1 MTDVETLMSYRFKQ
15 AEETI
20 QDAEAML
27 KVRISSRSI
36 INRAYYAMFYA
47 VLALFLK
54 ENINVKT
61 SKHSGVISLFDRE
74 FILPGK
80 IEKQF
85 SQSLHKMF
93 NVRQEADYKELVE
106 ITHQDAEE
114 KVRIAKE
121 FIGMIKQLTQTTQQ
135 TQ

>member
-1 MTDVETLMSYRFKQ
+1 MTDVETLMSYRLKQ

-27 KVRISSRSI
+27 TVRISSRSI
-36 INRAYYAMFYA
+36 VNRAYYAMFYA

-54 ENINVKT
+54 ENINLKT
-61 SKHSGVISLFDRE
+61 SKYSGVISLFDRE
-74 FILPGK
+74 FIVSEK
-80 IEKQF
+80 IEKRF

-93 NVRQEADYKELVE
+93 NVRQEADYKELIE

-114 KVRIAKE
+114 KVNIAKE
-121 FIGMIKQLTQTTQQ
+121 FIEMIKKFTQH
-135 TQ
+135 

>member
-1 MTDVETLMSYRFKQ
+1 MTDVETLMSYRLKQ

-36 INRAYYAMFYA
+36 VNRAYYAMFYA

-54 ENINVKT
+54 ENINLKT
-61 SKHSGVISLFDRE
+61 SKHSGVISIFDRE
-74 FILPGK
+74 LILSGK
-80 IEKQF
+80 IEKRF
-85 SQSLHKMF
+85 SQALHKMF

-106 ITHQDAEE
+106 FTHQEAEE
-114 KVRIAKE
+114 KVNIAKE
-121 FIGMIKQLTQTTQQ
+121 FIGMIKGKL
-135 TQ
+135 

>member
-1 MTDVETLMSYRFKQ
+1 MTDVETLMSYRLKQ

-36 INRAYYAMFYA
+36 VNRAYYAMFYA

-54 ENINVKT
+54 ENINLKT
-61 SKHSGVISLFDRE
+61 SKHSGVISIFDRE
-74 FILPGK
+74 LILSGK
-80 IEKQF
+80 IEKRF
-85 SQSLHKMF
+85 SQALHKMF

-106 ITHQDAEE
+106 ITHQEAEE
-114 KVRIAKE
+114 KVNIAKE
-121 FIGMIKQLTQTTQQ
+121 FIGMIKGKL
-135 TQ
+135 